1 MPAWTVDG
9 QTRAAFNLAPN
20 TFALIIMT
28 LAEVAAAP
36 DLPAI
41 SLAPAR
47 ETGALGIYQL
57 KRLWS
62 RTMAA
67 RHGRT
72 WPATQHDRH
81 LDHLVIHAS
90 GLGLE
95 QTLSYLGRQAPSF
108 EEFER
113 WIVTTTGGVAPER
126 VARINAAVA
135 GDEVPPE
142 TARWVAAVE
151 ASEPVLAATDLACWQ
166 EHGYVVL
173 HDAVTQA
180 TREAAAQALWD
191 HLGADPHDPQT
202 WYRPSD
208 HGIMVQYFQHPA
220 FEAVRRSPRIHKAFA
235 QLWGTADL
243 WVTTDRVGFNAP
255 EREGFMFPG
264 PHLHWDV
271 SVKTPIPLGTGGILY
286 FTDTPPE
293 QGAFTIVPGF
303 QRWGEAWLKG
313 LPHGADPRQQDLYA
327 LGPRAI
333 GGRAGD
339 LVIWH
344 QALPH
349 GASPNRGLRPRMVQY
364 VNMFPTRIEQHEEW
378 I

>member
-1 MPAWTVDG
+1 
-9 QTRAAFNLAPN
+9 
-20 TFALIIMT
+20 LIIMT
-28 LAEVAAAP
+28 LTDVAP
-36 DLPAI
+36 PPSLVP
-41 SLAPAR
+41 LAPAT
-47 ETGALGIYQL
+47 ETGTLGIYQL

-62 RTMAA
+62 RNMAA
-67 RHGRT
+67 RAGRT
-72 WPATQHDRH
+72 SPATLHDRH

-95 QTLSYLGRQAPSF
+95 QTARFLGQQATSF
-108 EEFER
+108 DEFER
-113 WIVTTTGGVAPER
+113 WIVATTGGVAPQQI
-126 VARINAAVA
+126 ARINAAVA
-135 GDEVPPE
+135 GDAIPQEI
-142 TARWVAAVE
+142 ARWLTAVE
-151 ASEPVLAATDLACWQ
+151 ASAPVLDASDLACWQ

-173 HDAVTQA
+173 HDAVTPA
-180 TREAAAQALWD
+180 TREAAALALWR
-191 HLGADPHDPQT
+191 HLDADPDDPET
-202 WYRPSD
+202 WYRPKD

-220 FEAVRRSPRIHKAFA
+220 FAAVRRAPRIHKAFA

-264 PHLHWDV
+264 PRLHWDV

-286 FTDTPPE
+286 LTDTPPE
-293 QGAFTIVPGF
+293 QGAFTVVPGF
-303 QRWGEAWLKG
+303 QRWGEAWLNA
-313 LPHGADPRQQDLYA
+313 LPGGADPRRQDLYA
-327 LGPRAI
+327 LGPHAI

-349 GASPNRGLRPRMVQY
+349 GASPNRGTRPRMVQY
-364 VNMFPTRIEQHEEW
+364 VNMFPTRIEEHEEW